1 MAPDIIR
8 GGCPRPCDPCIKQ
21 QIQKVM
27 STVSRK
33 YPRQWQQMIQRFG

>member
-8 GGCPRPCDPCIKQ
+8 GGCPRPCDPCIKT